1 MKNLKV
7 KLSLLSGAVVAGL
20 AVPLSAMA
28 AIDVAVTTAMGEVSS
43 DITTI
48 GGLIITLAA
57 VALGIRWVKATFF

>member
-1 MKNLKV
+1 MKNLKMKV
-7 KLSLLSGAVVAGL
+7 SVLSGAVVAGL
-20 AVPLSAMA
+20 AVPLTAIA
-28 AIDVAVTTAMGEVSS
+28 AIDPAVTTAMSEVSS

>member
-1 MKNLKV
+1 MKNLKMKV
-7 KLSLLSGAVVAGL
+7 SVLSGAVVAGL
-20 AVPLSAMA
+20 AVPLTAMA
-28 AIDVAVTTAMGEVSS
+28 AIDAAVTTAMGEVSS

>member
-7 KLSLLSGAVVAGL
+7 HFLLLFTAVVAGL
-20 AVPLSAMA
+20 AVPLTAMA
-28 AIDVAVTTAMGEVSS
+28 AIDAAVTTAMAEVST